1 MRNLLVILVV
11 VGHATYY
18 DIITP
23 FGGIQYGM
31 IMEEAGIQNTVFHSL
46 ASELTNF
53 IYTFHMP
60 VFIALSGSLFAIG
73 KTIKAKRLLISFFV
87 VWLCWNMPIKYLTGY
102 YNGISMGRA
111 FAQMIFPSCVYL
123 WYLECLFC
131 VFVLAYFICKQNEK
145 AQMVI
150 VIICWLVGLLIYR
163 KYDQYHF
170 LGDLLYYILWFYVGY
185 RIEDIIGWCK
195 TKRIWNPIFAA
206 GLALFVILLYSGGII
221 WQNKVIGAVCR
232 YVVSPLFML
241 LAINY
246 FARAIKGGR
255 MQQIFSNYSFGIYL
269 YAEPLNYWLLYEFSS
284 RVGIAFFETE
294 IGAATIYLSRVVV
307 TPVIAAGI
315 TWLLKKSKIKYLY

>member
-1 MRNLLVILVV
+1 M
-11 VGHATYY
+11 
-18 DIITP
+18 
-23 FGGIQYGM
+23 
-31 IMEEAGIQNTVFHSL
+31 
-46 ASELTNF
+46 
-53 IYTFHMP
+53 
-60 VFIALSGSLFAIG
+60 
-73 KTIKAKRLLISFFV
+73 

-150 VIICWLVGLLIYR
+150 VTICWLVDLLIYR

-170 LGDLLYYILWFYVGY
+170 LGDPLYYILWFYVGY

-284 RVGIAFFETE
+284 RVGIAFFGTE

>member
-1 MRNLLVILVV
+1 
-11 VGHATYY
+11 
-18 DIITP
+18 
-23 FGGIQYGM
+23 
-31 IMEEAGIQNTVFHSL
+31 
-46 ASELTNF
+46 
-53 IYTFHMP
+53 
-60 VFIALSGSLFAIG
+60 
-73 KTIKAKRLLISFFV
+73 
-87 VWLCWNMPIKYLTGY
+87 
-102 YNGISMGRA
+102 
-111 FAQMIFPSCVYL
+111 MIFPSCVYL

-131 VFVLAYFICKQNEK
+131 VFVLTYFICRQNEES
-145 AQMVI
+145 QIVI
-150 VIICWLVGLLIYR
+150 VTICWLVGLFVYR

-170 LGDLLYYILWFYVGY
+170 LGDRLYYILWSYVWY

-269 YAEPLNYWLLYEFSS
+269 YADPLNYWLLYEFSS
-284 RVGIAFFETE
+284 RVGIAFFGTE
-294 IGAATIYLSRVVV
+294 IGAATIHLSRVVV
-307 TPVIAAGI
+307 TPVIAVGI